1 MKLAQD
7 VHLHL
12 IKTTKFKTN
21 HITFRFSGEL
31 NSKTLAR
38 RVLVAQMLVTANNAY
53 PTPQIFREKLANLY
67 GARFSTQVSAKGQVH
82 IVDIDI
88 SFVSDRFVPEDGSI
102 LEEIV
107 GFLREVL
114 FNPLASVE
122 HYQSKSFDLEKAN
135 LMRYLK
141 ADKEDPF
148 YYSHLEL
155 QKLFFKEKV
164 MQHSKDATADLVAA
178 ENSYTAYQEFQ
189 KMLKED
195 RIDIF
200 ALGNFDDYHVLQL
213 VEEFPLKDRQKE
225 LNFFYQQHYSKVVQE
240 KVEQRENQQ
249 SILQLGYH
257 LPVTYGDSN
266 YHALLVFNGILGA
279 FPHSKLFTEIREKQG
294 LAYSI
299 GSHFDSYRGLLQIYT
314 GIDSKKRPQTF
325 QLINKQFNDLKLG
338 RFSSHLL
345 NQTKKMLINNVQLS
359 EDHPKSMINYHYNC
373 QFLKKRCLA
382 AKDWIDKVNEIS
394 KEDVVRVANLIK
406 LQSIYFLEGE

>member
-38 RVLVAQMLVTANNAY
+38 RVLVAQMLATANNAY
-53 PTPQIFREKLANLY
+53 PTPQAFREKLANLY
-67 GARFSTQVSAKGQVH
+67 GARFSTHVSVKGKVH

-88 SFVSDRFVPEDGSI
+88 SFVSDSFVLDGESI
-102 LEEIV
+102 LGEVIA
-107 GFLREVL
+107 FLREAL

-122 HYQSKSFDLEKAN
+122 HYQSKSFELEKTN
-135 LMRYLK
+135 LIRYLE
-141 ADKEDPF
+141 ADKEDAF
-148 YYSHLEL
+148 YYSQLEL
-155 QKLFFKEKV
+155 QKLFFKEKM
-164 MQHSKDATADLVAA
+164 MQYSKDATVDLIAA
-178 ENSYTAYQEFQ
+178 ENSYTVYQEFQ

-200 ALGNFDDYHVLQL
+200 VLGNFDDYQVLQL
-213 VEEFPLKDRQKE
+213 IEEFPLKDRQKE
-225 LNFFYQQHYSKVVQE
+225 LVFFYQQDYSKVVQE

-257 LPVTYGDSN
+257 LPITYGDSN
-266 YHALLVFNGILGA
+266 YYALLVFNGILGA
-279 FPHSKLFTEIREKQG
+279 FAHSKLFTEIREKEG

-299 GSHFDSYRGLLQIYT
+299 GSYFDSYRGLLQVYT
-314 GIDSKKRPQTF
+314 GIDSKKRRQTF

-338 RFSSHLL
+338 RFSSYLL
-345 NQTKKMLINNVQLS
+345 SQTKKMLINNIQLS
-359 EDHPKSMINYHYNC
+359 EDCPKSMIEYDYNC
-373 QFLKKRCLA
+373 QFLGERCLGVN
-382 AKDWIDKVNEIS
+382 DLIDKIVKVS
-394 KEDVVRVANLIK
+394 KEDVVRIASLIK

>member
-38 RVLVAQMLVTANNAY
+38 RVLVAQMLATANNAY
-53 PTPQIFREKLANLY
+53 PTPQAFREKLANLY
-67 GARFSTQVSAKGQVH
+67 GARFSTQVSAKGRVH

-88 SFVSDRFVPEDGSI
+88 SFVSDRFVPEGGSI

-107 GFLREVL
+107 AFLRNVL

-122 HYQSKSFDLEKAN
+122 HYQSKSFDIEKAN

-141 ADKEDPF
+141 ADKEDAF

-155 QKLFFKEKV
+155 QKLFFKEEV

-200 ALGNFDDYHVLQL
+200 VLGNFDDYHVLQL

-225 LNFFYQQHYSKVVQE
+225 LTFFYQQNYSKVVQE
-240 KVEQRENQQ
+240 RVEQRENQQ

-257 LPVTYGDSN
+257 LPITYGDSN

-345 NQTKKMLINNVQLS
+345 NQTKKMLVNNIQLS
-359 EDHPKSMINYHYNC
+359 EDHPKSMIDYHYNC
-373 QFLKKRCLA
+373 QFLKERCLA
-382 AKDWIDKVNEIS
+382 AEDLIDKVNKIS
-394 KEDVVRVANLIK
+394 KEDVVRVANLVK

>member
-38 RVLVAQMLVTANNAY
+38 RVLVAQMLAAANNAY

-67 GARFSTQVSAKGQVH
+67 GARFSTQVSAKGRVH
-82 IVDIDI
+82 IVDLDI

-225 LNFFYQQHYSKVVQE
+225 LNFFIS
-240 KVEQRENQQ
+240 
-249 SILQLGYH
+249 SIT
-257 LPVTYGDSN
+257 P
-266 YHALLVFNGILGA
+266 
-279 FPHSKLFTEIREKQG
+279 KLFRKRLNKEKISNPFCSW
-294 LAYSI
+294 ATI
-299 GSHFDSYRGLLQIYT
+299 
-314 GIDSKKRPQTF
+314 
-325 QLINKQFNDLKLG
+325 
-338 RFSSHLL
+338 
-345 NQTKKMLINNVQLS
+345 
-359 EDHPKSMINYHYNC
+359 C
-373 QFLKKRCLA
+373 Q
-382 AKDWIDKVNEIS
+382 
-394 KEDVVRVANLIK
+394 
-406 LQSIYFLEGE
+406 